1 MKRSVKIS
9 LWFVGA
15 LFALLL
21 IAPPIL
27 SATPAEPKYLCA
39 QCHTMDHQ
47 YQTFTASKHSDKI
60 TCSDCHVPHGFATGL
75 ATKYS
80 DGARH
85 VFATLGGTKA
95 EEIRIT
101 SDALETVLANCASC
115 HTSTEHATRPE
126 SKYCITCHA
135 DEAHGV
141 LARPELGK

>member
-1 MKRSVKIS
+1 MKRPVKLT

-21 IAPPIL
+21 VAPPIL
-27 SATPAEPKYLCA
+27 SATPAEPRYLCA

-47 YQTFTASKHSDKI
+47 YQSFTASKHHGEI
-60 TCSDCHVPHGFATGL
+60 TCSDCHVPHGISGL

-85 VFATLGGTKA
+85 IFATLAGTEA
-95 EEIRIT
+95 EAIRIT
-101 SDALETVLANCASC
+101 PHALQTVLANCASC
-115 HTSTEHATRPE
+115 HTDVAHATQPE

-135 DEAHGV
+135 EEAHGV
-141 LARPELGK
+141 LARPEVGK